1 MRIDDPRDFGL
12 AEYVHENRIDFKF
25 IAGLV
30 FLEFFAFAFCIGAG
44 RAILEENSLASFSG
58 ILLGLMIGLTP
69 AMRIF
74 HRAGRSTGQAV
85 YRTTTGSSVRYK
97 HGVLRLSLVLMV
109 LAGTGIM
116 WLGLQHGIGGETV
129 VGVVLTIPFVVLS
142 VGLIRGGRRRPRIEL
157 TREGVI
163 QEGYGFRKMV
173 PWDVLRDAVLQPKW
187 PPEIGL
193 LAPILGSFEYV
204 KLTRL
209 KLDEQSNFFPGAL
222 IDCRF
227 FDVHPVVLTR
237 WIRLY
242 LDHPKLRHELGTD
255 AATERLANLLP

>member
-1 MRIDDPRDFGL
+1 MHTDDPREFGL
-12 AEYVHENRIDFKF
+12 AEYVHENRIDLKF
-25 IAGLV
+25 IAATL
-30 FLEFFAFAFCIGAG
+30 FLELFAFMFVYGA
-44 RAILEENSLASFSG
+44 IFSV
-58 ILLGLMIGLTP
+58 IDNQSYSSISVALIGLMIGLTP
-69 AMRIF
+69 ATRIF

-116 WLGLQHGIGGETV
+116 WLGLQHGIGGTV
-129 VGVVLTIPFVVLS
+129 VSVVFTIPFVVLF

-163 QEGYGFRKMV
+163 QEGYGFRKII
-173 PWDVLRDAVLQPKW
+173 PWEALKDAVLKPKW
-187 PPEIGL
+187 PPEL
-193 LAPILGSFEYV
+193 ELRAPIFGSFKHA

-209 KLDEQSNFFPGAL
+209 KLDEQPIFFPGAL

>member
-1 MRIDDPRDFGL
+1 MHTDDPRASGL

-25 IAGLV
+25 IAGLL
-30 FLEFFAFAFCIGAG
+30 FLEFFAFAISFGAI
-44 RAILEENSLASFSG
+44 RSMVAESSLSSFWG
-58 ILLGLMIGLTP
+58 VLIGLMIGLTP
-69 AMRIF
+69 AMRIS

-97 HGVLRLSLVLMV
+97 HGVFRLCLVIMV
-109 LAGTGIM
+109 LAGTGLM
-116 WLGLQHGIGGETV
+116 WLGLQDGIRGETV

-163 QEGYGFRKMV
+163 QEGYGFRKII
-173 PWDVLRDAVLQPKW
+173 PWEALKDAVLKPKW
-187 PPEIGL
+187 PPELEL
-193 LAPILGSFEYV
+193 LAPILGSFEHV
-204 KLTRL
+204 ELTRL
-209 KLDEQSNFFPGAL
+209 KLDEQPIFFPGAL

-242 LDHPKLRHELGTD
+242 LAHPKLRHELGTD

>member
-1 MRIDDPRDFGL
+1 MHTDDPRAYGL

-25 IAGLV
+25 IAGLL
-30 FLEFFAFAFCIGAG
+30 FLEFFAFAISTGAIRSMVAEG
-44 RAILEENSLASFSG
+44 SLDSFWGVS
-58 ILLGLMIGLTP
+58 IGLMIGVTP
-69 AMRIF
+69 AMRIS

-97 HGVLRLSLVLMV
+97 HGVLRLCLVLAV

-116 WLGLQHGIGGETV
+116 WLGLQDGIGGGTV
-129 VGVVLTIPFVVLS
+129 VGVVFTVPFVVLS
-142 VGLIRGGRRRPRIEL
+142 VGLIRGGRRRPRIQL
-157 TREGVI
+157 TSEGVI
-163 QEGYGFRKMV
+163 QEGYGFRKTI
-173 PWDVLRDAVLQPKW
+173 PWDSMTDAVLQPKW

-193 LAPILGSFEYV
+193 LAPIPDSFEYV

-209 KLDEQSNFFPGAL
+209 KLDEQPNHFPGAF

-242 LDHPKLRHELGTD
+242 LENPKLRHELGTD
-255 AATERLANLLP
+255 AATDRLANLLP